1 MSHDIGITT
10 ATSETCRQPLAG
22 ERVCCSWSGGKD
34 SCLALHRALADGALP
49 EVLLTMCT
57 EGGERTRSHGL
68 PRSVIE
74 AQAKSLGLQLRTV
87 ASSWDNYEQ
96 SLIELLRGVKADGI
110 EAAIF
115 GDIDIPRHRAWEE
128 QVCTAAGIRAFLP
141 LWQTDRLALLEEWW
155 QLGFEARIIAVRDGV
170 IGREFLGRRLDSQT
184 AKELVQLGVDACGE
198 NGEFHTV
205 VTDGPIFRYPIRLV
219 LKSQVLLSGCWFQD
233 VALEDMMVAAHFAK
247 TSEVFET
254 SEE

>member
-1 MSHDIGITT
+1 MSRDIGITT
-10 ATSETCRQPLAG
+10 ATNETCRHPLAG

-74 AQAKSLGLQLRTV
+74 AQAKSLGLQLRTI

-96 SLIELLRGVKADGI
+96 NLVELLRGVKADGI

-170 IGREFLGRRLDSQT
+170 VGREFLGRRLDSQT

-205 VTDGPIFRYPIRLV
+205 VTDGPIFRDPIRIV
-219 LKSQVLLSGCWFQD
+219 LKNQVLLSGVWFQD
-233 VALEDMMVAAHFAK
+233 VGLEDATDHR
-247 TSEVFET
+247 
-254 SEE
+254 